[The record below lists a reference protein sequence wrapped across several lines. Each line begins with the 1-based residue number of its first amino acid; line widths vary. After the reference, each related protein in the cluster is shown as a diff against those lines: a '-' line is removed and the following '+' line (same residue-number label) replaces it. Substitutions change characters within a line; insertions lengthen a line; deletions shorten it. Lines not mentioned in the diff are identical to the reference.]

1 MRVSDTAGAARIG
14 VLDDT
19 GVMIYPDSYAV
30 TAVTRDPAYNLLTT
44 TISDGST
51 TWVQTITRD
60 AAGNFAT
67 VSRWVRQ

>member
-1 MRVSDTAGAARIG
+1 MRVSDTAGSARIG

-19 GVMIYPDSYAV
+19 GVMIYPDSYEV
-30 TAVTRDPAYNLLTT
+30 TAVTRDPAGNLLTK

-51 TWVQTITRD
+51 TWVQTVTRD
-60 AAGNFAT
+60 ASGNFST